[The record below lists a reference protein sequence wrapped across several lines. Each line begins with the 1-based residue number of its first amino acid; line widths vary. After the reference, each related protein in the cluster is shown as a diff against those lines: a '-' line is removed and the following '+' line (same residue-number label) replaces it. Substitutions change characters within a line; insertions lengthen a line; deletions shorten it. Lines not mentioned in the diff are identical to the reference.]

1 MGSDVGQNPDLVRR
15 YCEVV
20 SGATHLPVIAKMTPN
35 IGNMEIPAIAAMEGG
50 AKGIAA
56 INTVKAI
63 TNIDVEN
70 MTAMPV
76 VNGKSSISGYS
87 GAAVKPIALRFITQN
102 MERRIRLYPC
112 RIFKPSGNNIRY
124 AVWIPYCRR
133 YDQRSVPFHG
143 RPWN

>member
-1 MGSDVGQNPDLVRR
+1 
-15 YCEVV
+15 
-20 SGATHLPVIAKMTPN
+20 
-35 IGNMEIPAIAAMEGG
+35 MEGG

-87 GAAVKPIALRFITQN
+87 GAAVKPIALRFITQMKQHPELKDVPITGIGGIETWKDALDFILVGSSN
-102 MERRIRLYPC
+102 LQVTTSVMQYGYRIVEDMISGLSHFME
-112 RIFKPSGNNIRY
+112 
-124 AVWIPYCRR
+124 
-133 YDQRSVPFHG
+133 DHG
-143 RPWN
+143 IDKLSDLVGVALPEHRAC